1 MADYRE
7 RSLLARCRRIR
18 RKRINTR
25 LGSILQ
31 ITTFPFSFFRG
42 SASLLPLQIV
52 EWISFESLRM
62 SPFQD
67 IRVFAR
73 RSEKSAFR
81 FPANIA
87 LFPEQAVE
95 WFADET
101 RNPMNRDEWLKQSGC
116 SYFRRF
122 EGNVVARIGEVE
134 RRWLSR
140 PENHQPERYFIQ
152 RFISTAPLNI
162 STRILMSGNANGSPE
177 LKMSS
182 ISSRRFLFLHVFF
195 SSQTRPE

>member
-1 MADYRE
+1 MYTQMADYRE
-7 RSLLARCRRIR
+7 RLLARCRRIR

-95 WFADET
+95 
-101 RNPMNRDEWLKQSGC
+101 
-116 SYFRRF
+116 
-122 EGNVVARIGEVE
+122 
-134 RRWLSR
+134 
-140 PENHQPERYFIQ
+140 
-152 RFISTAPLNI
+152 
-162 STRILMSGNANGSPE
+162 
-177 LKMSS
+177 
-182 ISSRRFLFLHVFF
+182 
-195 SSQTRPE
+195 